1 MIRLATVF
9 SGIGAIEHALT
20 RMNIDHEIVFAC
32 DNGDV
37 DVLSKKIESN
47 IDQID
52 AELISLNSLIN
63 GMNFSDDDDYRKQL
77 LNMLNVA
84 EEEFQS
90 IKNNLNTLTIDNDK
104 EIVKNIL
111 TTILKR
117 DNLNKNR
124 IKIYN
129 GFLSSIDS
137 ECSDLQMKLLL
148 YQIILKLSND
158 FKKDNPIED
167 LGKDIEFKSTLNIDW
182 SSVNDDLKICHN
194 HLEEQDGK
202 KIIRQVKNLSQRV
215 GQLHGKINSLHHL
228 DEIADIK
235 DYSEKKK
242 YVDELYK
249 GNEKR
254 NKVKISYMENY
265 DCSEEDFHWDV
276 TFLDGT
282 QYRNQVDLFVGGSP
296 CQSFSMVGKQRGLSD
311 TRGTLFYE
319 YARLVDEVQPKVFIY
334 ENVRAVLSNDC
345 GRTWE
350 KMKEVFKQLGYNV
363 FYTKDDGN
371 PSILNAKDYGIPQ
384 NRNRL
389 FVVGFRSDIKLN
401 KDFEFP
407 KAIPLDK
414 TMQDFLMDNA
424 PGGYF
429 LPKKGVAFV
438 TKEKNLEKSFT
449 QIDGDIALC
458 QKKNQE
464 FNWHGDFVFQSE
476 DDAKKN
482 NIPNLEKYFLSEK
495 VKKTVLSPGSKNF
508 YSKPETDLEVA
519 RPLLSSMHK
528 MHRAGVDNYVTTEGR
543 LRRLTP
549 RECLRLMGFSDD
561 WKIVV
566 SDTAM
571 YQQAGNSIVV
581 DVLIHIMNEIIKV
594 YPELTNN

>member
-228 DEIADIK
+228 DGIADIK

-319 YARLVDEVQPKVFIY
+319 YARLVEEVQPKVFIY